1 MNEPIEFASLEFTAD
16 VAGAIEE
23 TRVSAAVIKEV
34 VRGVVK
40 VVTELAK

>member
-1 MNEPIEFASLEFTAD
+1 MNEPIEFASLEFSAD

-34 VRGVVK
+34 IKGVVK
-40 VVTELAK
+40 VVTEMIK

>member
-1 MNEPIEFASLEFTAD
+1 MNEPMEFASLEFTAD

-23 TRVSAAVIKEV
+23 TRVSSGVIKEV
-34 VRGVVK
+34 IKGVVK

>member
-1 MNEPIEFASLEFTAD
+1 MNEPMEMASLEFTAD

-23 TRVSAAVIKEV
+23 TRVSAAVVKEV
-34 VRGVVK
+34 IKGVVK

>member
-1 MNEPIEFASLEFTAD
+1 MNEPMEFASLEFTAD

>member
-1 MNEPIEFASLEFTAD
+1 MKQPIEFASLEFTAD

-34 VRGVVK
+34 IKGVVK
-40 VVTELAK
+40 VVTELMK